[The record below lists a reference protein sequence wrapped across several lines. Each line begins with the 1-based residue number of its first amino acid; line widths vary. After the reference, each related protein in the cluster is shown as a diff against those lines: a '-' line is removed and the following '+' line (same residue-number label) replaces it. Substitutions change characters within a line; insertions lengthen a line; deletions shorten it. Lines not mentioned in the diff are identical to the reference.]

1 MTISLD
7 DMKAHLRVTISDDD
21 VIIAD
26 KLATAAEW
34 IAKYTGIPSDS
45 ATPAPVNEAIRQL
58 AGHLYANREASLVG
72 VTAQSLPFGV
82 LDLLTPYTPFV
93 CG

>member
-1 MTISLD
+1 MTISLE

-34 IAKYTGIPSDS
+34 ISKYTGIPTDS
-45 ATPAPVNEAIRQL
+45 STPGPVNEAVRQL
-58 AGHLYANREASLVG
+58 TAHLYANREASLVG